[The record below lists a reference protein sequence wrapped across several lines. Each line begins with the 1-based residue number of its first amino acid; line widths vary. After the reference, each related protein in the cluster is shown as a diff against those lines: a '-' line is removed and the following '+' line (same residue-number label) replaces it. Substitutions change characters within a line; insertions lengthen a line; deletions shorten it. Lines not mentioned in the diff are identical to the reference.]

1 MPPKN
6 PNAEQVLDAIQQ
18 TRKEVILP
26 AVPHAETDWKLWRF
40 KLIKKVRA
48 RLLPMKQKEGMEEI
62 VTSYLRNLEDGM
74 SMTIPPELEA
84 VDADYAN
91 AMIDALQGH
100 PSCATIEGET
110 MKKNVVDAITT
121 LKIMDKSWINT
132 FVQVRSRG

>member
-62 VTSYLRNLEDGM
+62 VTRYLRNLEDGAT
-74 SMTIPPELEA
+74 MTIPPELEA

-100 PSCATIEGET
+100 LSCATIEGET
-110 MKKNVVDAITT
+110 MNKKMW
-121 LKIMDKSWINT
+121 LMLLRRLKSWINT